1 MKWKIET
8 RNVKT
13 QTYAVDFTYDADQ
26 VTTLV
31 TELRAVRELYLKQK
45 ALTTAVCEKYVKM
58 RDSKEAV
65 IRKMSRMEEHYQETL
80 QEAMTNFDRDRV
92 AFALLEKDGSLP
104 RELHAD
110 LVGRYA
116 KLDFNNAALH
126 AAMLKMKS
134 ERLRRRT
141 SKDLMGD
148 VSIYS
153 ILKDTKD
160 LAISDSRLK
169 RVKRW
174 KREEVISEAK
184 SSSKQLLGKFVSLPV
199 LVNEGGRSSCKITPL
214 FEVENDED
222 PSGEEE
228 MDSNGDIEEV
238 EVDCSFR
245 RSRRRVCFSS
255 SSVIRSA
262 EAFDC
267 RRSEES
273 LPYSVDSSSTV
284 GTCSKTPRCESQIEL
299 KEKPPRPPRTGSAPD
314 IIQATF

>member
-110 LVGRYA
+110 LVGRCA

-148 VSIYS
+148 VSIFY
-153 ILKDTKD
+153 TEGYQRPCD
-160 LAISDSRLK
+160 LRQQAEEGETLEERGSDIRSEKQQQATAREVRL
-169 RVKRW
+169 
-174 KREEVISEAK
+174 
-184 SSSKQLLGKFVSLPV
+184 SSGSGERRRKKQLQDNASLRSGERRGSQRRRGNGQQRRHRGSRGRLQLQKEQKKSVLQQFVGDSKRRGLRLSEKRGVSPV
-199 LVNEGGRSSCKITPL
+199 LGGQQFDGGDLQQDS
-214 FEVENDED
+214 EV
-222 PSGEEE
+222 
-228 MDSNGDIEEV
+228 
-238 EVDCSFR
+238 
-245 RSRRRVCFSS
+245 
-255 SSVIRSA
+255 
-262 EAFDC
+262 
-267 RRSEES
+267 
-273 LPYSVDSSSTV
+273 
-284 GTCSKTPRCESQIEL
+284 
-299 KEKPPRPPRTGSAPD
+299 
-314 IIQATF
+314 